1 MTDIAELERRITA
14 ALDRIGGGVAQLA
27 VAPVEPVAE
36 AAEIT
41 ALREALEAEKT
52 ANAQLEERVR
62 ALHSQHDAQVQAL
75 EDRLSDAVSSGREA
89 MSQAAALRK
98 ANQHLQSSVAGLRDA
113 AAGGSTEPH
122 LINQAMTSELEG
134 LRALRDGDRAELDAI
149 LSELKPLLTEAGDA

>member
-14 ALDRIGGGVAQLA
+14 ALDRIGNGVGQLA
-27 VAPVEPVAE
+27 AAPAEPAAD
-36 AAEIT
+36 AAEVD

-52 ANAQLEERVR
+52 ANAQLEERVKS
-62 ALHSQHDAQVQAL
+62 LHTQHDAEVRAL
-75 EDRLSDAVSSGREA
+75 EDKLKEAVSSGREA

-98 ANQHLQSSVAGLRDA
+98 ANQHLQSSVQGLRDA
-113 AAGGSTEPH
+113 AASGATEPH

-149 LSELKPLLTEAGDA
+149 LSELKPLLKEASDA